1 MTGSSAASRPC
12 DGGGGGGRFSI
23 PLHKG
28 EGSRKFFSTLSASVW
43 SKIKGGAD
51 PSGFSLGSASGEV
64 FHGDH
69 TWG

>member
-1 MTGSSAASRPC
+1 MTGSSAASRPY
-12 DGGGGGGRFSI
+12 DGGGGMTV
-23 PLHKG
+23 LHKG
-28 EGSRKFFSTLSASVW
+28 EGSRKFFSTLPASVW

-51 PSGFSLGSASGEV
+51 PSGFSKTGEV